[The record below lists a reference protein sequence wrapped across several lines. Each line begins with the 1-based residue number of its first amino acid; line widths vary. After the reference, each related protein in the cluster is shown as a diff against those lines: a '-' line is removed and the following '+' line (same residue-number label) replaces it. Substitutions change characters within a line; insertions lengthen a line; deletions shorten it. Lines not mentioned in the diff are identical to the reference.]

1 MRYLSNNKKSNISS
15 NFECGV
21 TLENRA
27 YLRKQV
33 LELEIKKIT
42 FFISIREVSN
52 KIVQTN
58 KYIIIIIYIIDT
70 IFDVTRIASLIIKVH
85 LVDNL
90 KVNILIN
97 IDTIISQEIIVNLE
111 E

>member
-1 MRYLSNNKKSNISS
+1 MKVRYLSNNEKSNISS
-15 NFECGV
+15 NFECEV
-21 TLENRA
+21 TLRDCA

-33 LELEIKKIT
+33 SELKIKKIT
-42 FFISIREVSN
+42 FFISIWEVSN
-52 KIVQTN
+52 KIIQTN

-90 KVNILIN
+90 KVNILID
-97 IDTIISQEIIVNLE
+97 IDTIIF
-111 E
+111 